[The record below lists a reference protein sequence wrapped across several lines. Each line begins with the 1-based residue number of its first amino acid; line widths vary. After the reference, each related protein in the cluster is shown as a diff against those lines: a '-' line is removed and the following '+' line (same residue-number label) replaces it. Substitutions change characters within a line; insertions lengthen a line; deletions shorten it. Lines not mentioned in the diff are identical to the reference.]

1 MESKLT
7 SDQQHKSIQQEDVLM
22 ESKPISDQPFEAWVQ
37 ENKEMLALNEG
48 YLREYLSLIDE
59 FDFVVN
65 ERRIEELKEKEE
77 KEWEE
82 FQKWKAQTF
91 SERTQEK
98 VGTE

>member
-1 MESKLT
+1 
-7 SDQQHKSIQQEDVLM
+7 M
-22 ESKPISDQPFEAWVQ
+22 ESKPTSDQPFEAWVQ
-37 ENKEMLALNEG
+37 ENQPMLSLNED
-48 YLREYLSLIDE
+48 YLRYYLSLIDE
-59 FDFVVN
+59 VDFFH
-65 ERRIEELKEKEE
+65 EEHRIKELKEKED